1 MWKWLQKS
9 RVVKNELFNFKNEPL
24 TKFSIFLLIILDLFI
39 FTNINIGIEEETFK
53 APKTYDHYTY
63 NCSNH
68 FKEVKSDYKEF
79 SQNLYYEHNLLS
91 PMCDTLYKKI
101 KVFKEKEVFTKNY
114 ELVKDIEEKIS
125 TNNYRVEEISEKY
138 NTRLFEQIAQI
149 SDNKLLL
156 EVKLEYDKINKT
168 NKELKKQLD
177 SISKVDT
184 FEGYKEYEKYVT
196 TNKELFLI
204 EKKSYEFWQ
213 PFKEYGYML
222 TFVIPLLLL
231 FGFFYFKTKR
241 KELKGENYNPIVKII
256 STHISFILTLPIIFY
271 TLSLVYHV
279 IPKTLLKKLIDF
291 LTEIGLLS
299 ILNYLSIAIVVLIF
313 GGLIYFVQKRTARL
327 KEEKIH
333 TKDYKKLISFSQ
345 CFVCEYKI
353 DYTKNYCSFCGTT
366 LHDTCKNCNEQTT
379 FHEDY
384 CKSCGVKKED

>member
-1 MWKWLQKS
+1 
-9 RVVKNELFNFKNEPL
+9 
-24 TKFSIFLLIILDLFI
+24 
-39 FTNINIGIEEETFK
+39 
-53 APKTYDHYTY
+53 
-63 NCSNH
+63 
-68 FKEVKSDYKEF
+68 
-79 SQNLYYEHNLLS
+79 
-91 PMCDTLYKKI
+91 MCDTLYKKI
-101 KVFKEKEVFTKNY
+101 NVFKEKEVFTKNY
-114 ELVKDIEEKIS
+114 ELIKDIEEKIS
-125 TNNYRVEEISEKY
+125 TNNYRLEEISEKY

-149 SDNKLLL
+149 SNNKLLQ
-156 EVKLEYDKINKT
+156 EVKIEYDTINKN
-168 NKELKKQLD
+168 NKELKNQLE
-177 SISKVDT
+177 SIPNINTLD
-184 FEGYKEYEKYVT
+184 GYKEYEEYVT
-196 TNKELFLI
+196 INKELFLI

-241 KELKGENYNPIVKII
+241 KELRGENYNPIVKII

-313 GGLIYFVQKRTARL
+313 GGLIYYVQKRTARL
-327 KEEKIH
+327 KEEKVH
-333 TKDYKKLISFSQ
+333 TKDYKKLLSFSQ

-353 DYTKNYCSFCGTT
+353 DYTKNYCSFCDTT

-384 CKSCGVKKED
+384 CKSCGIKK